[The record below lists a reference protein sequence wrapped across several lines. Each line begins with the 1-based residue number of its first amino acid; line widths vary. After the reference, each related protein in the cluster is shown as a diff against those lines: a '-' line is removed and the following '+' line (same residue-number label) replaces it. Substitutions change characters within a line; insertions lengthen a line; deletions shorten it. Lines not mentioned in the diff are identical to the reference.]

1 MVATPGGCLFVCFR
15 DAVSEEVKEFVELT
29 QDIVSKGLDR
39 HLYLQ
44 EQEFLVRNLKIVTN
58 VDWLDH

>member
-1 MVATPGGCLFVCFR
+1 MFVCCFR

-39 HLYLQ
+39 YLYLQ

>member
-1 MVATPGGCLFVCFR
+1 MFVCCFR